1 MVKQWIKDIFSE
13 PDGQAVCVAKV
24 LAVVAF
30 FSYLGYAGFGLF
42 HQHFAISEFANGLLQ
57 VLLGSGGII
66 AGKNFSE
73 RDSGGHS

>member
-1 MVKQWIKDIFSE
+1 MVRQWLKDIFSE

-24 LAVVAF
+24 MAVIAF
-30 FSYLGYAGFGLF
+30 LSFLGYSTWGLI
-42 HQHFAISEFANGLLQ
+42 HDHFILGEFANGLLQ
-57 VLLGSGGII
+57 VLLGSAGVI

>member
-1 MVKQWIKDIFSE
+1 MRQWIKDIFSE

-24 LAVVAF
+24 MAVVAF
-30 FSYLGYAGFGLF
+30 LSFLVYAGYGLR
-42 HQHFAISEFANGLLQ
+42 HDHFSITDFANGLLQ

-73 RDSGGHS
+73 RDHDGHP